1 MLRAFAAVVLLAL
14 ATACG
19 DNADNAPAVGAIGVS
34 LSRPRVALGS
44 PVEVSYTFSMATDAP
59 ALGARTVFVHFLDAN
74 EELMWVD
81 DHVPPTPTT
90 EWKPGQRIEYTRTMF
105 VGRYP
110 YVGAAT
116 VVAGLYSPETNE
128 RVKFSNEDRGDRSYV
143 VADFELLPQTENIF
157 LIFKDGWHQTE
168 VVADGSSRVEWQWT
182 KKEAT
187 VAFRN
192 PTRDVVRHAGRQPES
207 KRRRRARME
216 VRLGDQAL
224 TDGRCRADSFRAED
238 SDPRRQLGT
247 ADMVELRFIADKTFV
262 PALGQRPPATRVS
275 WAPGVPRLRAI
286 ERRQMAE
293 GKRQMRSREVAGGIH
308 GSWNERTPLAGL
320 SSRLVPSA
328 CCLFLLALPATAFAD
343 LVVFKTGRTMSVAS
357 ARLEGDR
364 LTVILRE
371 GGEANFPSGVVARVD
386 PDEVPYPAAEVTG
399 TESAMPAV
407 TAPAVDA
414 VLSARP
420 LPTSSPARP
429 PPMAWTRD

>member
-14 ATACG
+14 ASACG

-44 PVEVSYTFSMATDAP
+44 PVEVSYTFSMAPDAP

-110 YVGAAT
+110 YVGPAT

-128 RVKFSNEDRGDRSYV
+128 RVKFSNQDRGDRSYV

-192 PTRDVVRHAGRQPES
+192 PTRDVVLYVQADNPSPSAGAARQ
-207 KRRRRARME
+207 ME

-224 TDGRCRADSFRAED
+224 GTVPL
-238 SDPRRQLGT
+238 PRETPSVQKIPITAAQLGT

-262 PALGQRPPATRVS
+262 PALEPGGPA
-275 WAPGVPRLRAI
+275 GD
-286 ERRQMAE
+286 
-293 GKRQMRSREVAGGIH
+293 SRELG
-308 GSWNERTPLAGL
+308 
-320 SSRLVPSA
+320 
-328 CCLFLLALPATAFAD
+328 
-343 LVVFKTGRTMSVAS
+343 
-357 ARLEGDR
+357 
-364 LTVILRE
+364 
-371 GGEANFPSGVVARVD
+371 ARVFHAF
-386 PDEVPYPAAEVTG
+386 VQ
-399 TESAMPAV
+399 
-407 TAPAVDA
+407 
-414 VLSARP
+414 
-420 LPTSSPARP
+420 
-429 PPMAWTRD
+429 